1 MKELNGVLLLDK
13 ASGLT
18 SHDVV
23 QKVRGLLSQ
32 QRVGHTGTLDPLATG
47 LLPLCLGQATRLS
60 QFLTASDK
68 TYVGTIRF
76 GWATD
81 THDREGKPLGEPR
94 PVRFSRSDLEQA
106 LASLTGAITQIPPMF
121 SAKKH
126 GGIPMYRYARKNQ
139 DVPRDP
145 VRVIIHRLTLLQVR
159 GEEIDFEVKSSPG
172 TYIRVLAHDLGNLLG
187 CGAHLH
193 DLRRTSC
200 GDFQV
205 EEAFTLERLEQTAR
219 EQGASQALIPLSRV
233 PLGFPTVVANRAG
246 LVAVRNGRALGI
258 REILPSRSVLA
269 DGMSRVESESGEL
282 LAIARISR
290 RDGQDVP
297 VIQPQIVFAVV

>member
-1 MKELNGVLLLDK
+1 MKELSGVLLLDK

-23 QKVRGLLSQ
+23 QRVRGMLSQ

-60 QFLTASDK
+60 QFLTSSDK
-68 TYVGTIRF
+68 TYAGTIRF

-81 THDREGKPLGEPR
+81 THDREGKPLGETR
-94 PVRFSRSDLEQA
+94 AVRFSQGDLERA
-106 LASLTGAITQIPPMF
+106 LASLTGTITQIPPMF

-126 GGIPMYRYARKNQ
+126 GGVPMYRYARKNQ
-139 DVPRDP
+139 EVPRDP
-145 VRVIIHRLTLLQVR
+145 VRVTIHRLTLLKLR
-159 GEEIDFEVKSSPG
+159 GEEMDFEVKSSPG
-172 TYIRVLAHDLGNLLG
+172 TYIRVLAHDLGTVLG
-187 CGAHLH
+187 CGAHLQ

-205 EEAFTLERLEQTAR
+205 EEAFTLERLEATVR
-219 EQGASQALIPLSRV
+219 EHGTSQALIPLSRV

-246 LVAVRNGRALGI
+246 LTAVRNGRALGI
-258 REILPSRSVLA
+258 REILPSRSCLA
-269 DGMSRVESESGEL
+269 EGMSRVESESGDL

-290 RDGQDVP
+290 KDGQDIP
-297 VIQPQIVFAVV
+297 VIQPQIVFAGA